1 MSLNLIKHQRPDINK
16 IYLYIKDLF
25 ESKYQLL
32 INGREKVGTEILKNL
47 KAFVDYSQILD
58 DVYENMED
66 YNPKKEKEKVNSL

>member
-1 MSLNLIKHQRPDINK
+1 M
-16 IYLYIKDLF
+16 
-25 ESKYQLL
+25 L

-66 YNPKKEKEKVNSL
+66 YNPKKEKEKVNSLWWYDSKYWV